1 MARCK
6 EVVEYIQKKWGKKVE
21 SLPLLLLLAV
31 RRMRREHT
39 RRMSKD
45 VEDACQLEGLWTFHH
60 DFIDILAAYFLKRGI
75 DLITGC
81 FCLSI
86 VISSVHS
93 TSHNRP
99 FFATA

>member
-1 MARCK
+1 
-6 EVVEYIQKKWGKKVE
+6 
-21 SLPLLLLLAV
+21 
-31 RRMRREHT
+31 
-39 RRMSKD
+39 MSKD

-60 DFIDILAAYFLKRGI
+60 DFIDILAASFLKRGI

-99 FFATA
+99 DYETARFIHNRATVVGTK